1 MLQDTTLDAAPPRAN
16 FGLKDE
22 IRTYWGQRAETFDLS
37 YGHKIRSRGEFDA
50 WSRLIAHHA
59 PIGPGDRV
67 LELASGTGEVTRV
80 LLGFGCSVDAVDLC
94 DAMIERA
101 KRKHRG
107 SAVRFHLGDAENT
120 MMPDARY
127 DLVICRNLVWTLVD
141 PQTALADWLRVLKP
155 GGALVVVDGDWVNR
169 SRRARLLQR
178 LSGWVDRLTAAP
190 RLWDEA
196 AHRRIMRGV
205 FFRDGL
211 KAPALAAM
219 ASAAGFVAIR
229 TGPLTGIGR
238 RQFASASWSE
248 RLRLLATYDD
258 TFILSA
264 RKPMLAANTPGASP

>member
-1 MLQDTTLDAAPPRAN
+1 MLQEPTLDAAQAGSN

-22 IRTYWGQRAETFDLS
+22 IRAYWSKRAETFDLS

-50 WSRLIAHHA
+50 WSRLIACHA

-80 LLGFGCSVDAVDLC
+80 LLGFGCSVDAIDLC
-94 DAMIERA
+94 EPMIERA
-101 KRKHRG
+101 KAKHRG

-127 DLVICRNLVWTLVD
+127 DLVICRHLVWTLLD
-141 PQTALADWLRVLKP
+141 PQAALADWLRVLKP
-155 GGALVVVDGDWVNR
+155 GGAVVVIDGDWVNR

-178 LSGWVDRLTAAP
+178 LSQWLDRLTGAP
-190 RLWDEA
+190 RLWDEQ
-196 AHRRIMRGV
+196 AHQRIMRGV

-211 KAPALAAM
+211 KAPALQAM
-219 ASAAGFVAIR
+219 LQAAGFADIR
-229 TGPLTGIGR
+229 TGPLTGIKR
-238 RQFASASWSE
+238 RQFASATWSE

-264 RKPMLAANTPGASP
+264 RKPR